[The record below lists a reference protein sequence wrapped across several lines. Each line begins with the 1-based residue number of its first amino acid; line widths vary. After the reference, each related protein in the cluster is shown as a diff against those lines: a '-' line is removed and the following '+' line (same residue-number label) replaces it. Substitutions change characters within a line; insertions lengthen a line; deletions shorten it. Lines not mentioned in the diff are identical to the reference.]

1 MNLSNELTIILSLT
15 VSLFI
20 VLISIPSIVTVAQL
34 KRLYDEPGRRKSHHK
49 AIPNLG
55 GIAIFAGIMIALG
68 LFADFTRAIEFRL
81 LMVSMVITFFIGI
94 KDDILI
100 IAANKKLSGEI
111 IATFIIVLLGDVR
124 FTNLHGFLGIHEIP
138 YVVSLLLNSFVFIV
152 IINSFNLIDGI
163 DGLASAIGII
173 ITLFFGT
180 WFYLIGNIEY
190 AVLSASV
197 TGAFSAFFY
206 FNVYGNKNKI
216 FMGDTGSLLLGMVM
230 SIIVVKFN
238 EINSVYQGAY
248 AIKSAP
254 AVSFGILIVPLFDT
268 LRVFIIRV
276 LRGQSPFR
284 PDKNHLHHKLLRIG
298 YSHLGS
304 TLRIVMVNI
313 FFITLTISLQSLGI
327 LPLMIINLAL
337 ASMLSYLPQ
346 LLRRK
351 SKIHQL
357 VPEMSNHAHACPA

>member
-1 MNLSNELTIILSLT
+1 
-15 VSLFI
+15 
-20 VLISIPSIVTVAQL
+20 
-34 KRLYDEPGRRKSHHK
+34 
-49 AIPNLG
+49 
-55 GIAIFAGIMIALG
+55 
-68 LFADFTRAIEFRL
+68 
-81 LMVSMVITFFIGI
+81 
-94 KDDILI
+94 
-100 IAANKKLSGEI
+100 
-111 IATFIIVLLGDVR
+111 
-124 FTNLHGFLGIHEIP
+124 
-138 YVVSLLLNSFVFIV
+138 
-152 IINSFNLIDGI
+152 
-163 DGLASAIGII
+163 
-173 ITLFFGT
+173 
-180 WFYLIGNIEY
+180 
-190 AVLSASV
+190 
-197 TGAFSAFFY
+197 
-206 FNVYGNKNKI
+206 
-216 FMGDTGSLLLGMVM
+216 MVM

-357 VPEMSNHAHACPA
+357 VPEMSNHAHARPA